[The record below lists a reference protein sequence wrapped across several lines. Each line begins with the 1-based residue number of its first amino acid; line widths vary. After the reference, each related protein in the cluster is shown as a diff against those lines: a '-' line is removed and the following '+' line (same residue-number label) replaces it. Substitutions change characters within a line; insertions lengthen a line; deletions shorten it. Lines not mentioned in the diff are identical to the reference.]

1 MTFKKHIII
10 YISILLISV
19 KWIISFYFFLEPI
32 DIKIIFE
39 SVTDGKYYFPL
50 IKYLSNFNLNLSF
63 DPEITNLNIIPIP
76 FASLIVH
83 SLLLNLFGFYTFI
96 IIEFLAVTILLAL
109 FYNIFR
115 FLFSKKISLFLSL
128 LLFVSPI
135 IIKHSFLYDFQYL
148 KIFSTNI
155 FSFRVPRPMI
165 SNIFLFSFIY
175 LIIKMHL
182 NKFYSNKNFIL
193 LGIIFGLSLSSFY
206 YHFFLEFISFL
217 ILIILK
223 FKKKIISEIF
233 KKFKYYFLSIFF
245 FIITSTPFLLN
256 LYFHENDFT
265 ARQCVFDLNID
276 YKITLLKFYL
286 TQYSELGFLILFS
299 AITIITIT
307 VNLKKNQN
315 KDFLNIFFILFLSSV
330 INPIFFIA
338 LSPKA
343 CVLYHFNNL
352 VIITGL
358 IYLAV
363 LFLII
368 FKSYFENN
376 ILIKFFNVFSLLLIL
391 FYCFDFYYS
400 GSKKLNNNNYNT
412 LRKEFKIITT
422 NIKKVD
428 SLENISI
435 LTYETDFM
443 IWAILNNVKYLNLIN
458 GLFTSKKDFMI
469 EEDLFS
475 SFKILNLDK
484 KNFEKFLQNDNDKS
498 NWRYLNDNIS
508 KFFFYKYQANSMVTF
523 KKSLDFKPDELNF
536 INKGSPILQQ
546 QSIIPRFE
554 IERLKNEYN
563 NFNKKIIIPSFIIL
577 NKSDNFYNVNNL
589 NLNDFCLIF
598 DGKKYILF
606 KNRHKY
612 KCINEN

>member
-1 MTFKKHIII
+1 M
-10 YISILLISV
+10 
-19 KWIISFYFFLEPI
+19 
-32 DIKIIFE
+32 
-39 SVTDGKYYFPL
+39 
-50 IKYLSNFNLNLSF
+50 
-63 DPEITNLNIIPIP
+63 
-76 FASLIVH
+76 
-83 SLLLNLFGFYTFI
+83 
-96 IIEFLAVTILLAL
+96 
-109 FYNIFR
+109 
-115 FLFSKKISLFLSL
+115 
-128 LLFVSPI
+128 
-135 IIKHSFLYDFQYL
+135 
-148 KIFSTNI
+148 
-155 FSFRVPRPMI
+155 
-165 SNIFLFSFIY
+165 
-175 LIIKMHL
+175 
-182 NKFYSNKNFIL
+182 
-193 LGIIFGLSLSSFY
+193 
-206 YHFFLEFISFL
+206 
-217 ILIILK
+217 
-223 FKKKIISEIF
+223 
-233 KKFKYYFLSIFF
+233 
-245 FIITSTPFLLN
+245 
-256 LYFHENDFT
+256 
-265 ARQCVFDLNID
+265 FDLNID

-286 TQYSELGFLILFS
+286 TQYSELGFLIFFS

-338 LSPKA
+338 VSPKA
-343 CVLYHFNNL
+343 CFLYHFNNL

-376 ILIKFFNVFSLLLIL
+376 ILIKFFNFFSLLLIL

-508 KFFFYKYQANSMVTF
+508 KFFFYKYQANSMITF